1 MSFEDSP
8 CKNDKGE
15 MEHTWIQSNLTSIKF
30 GDILYL
36 GKGRKCDKC
45 QMFMAFN
52 LVEAT
57 SLIQ

>member
-1 MSFEDSP
+1 MSDLEK
-8 CKNDKGE
+8 C
-15 MEHTWIQSNLTSIKF
+15 EHNWIQTNLASIKF
-30 GDILYL
+30 ADILYL

-57 SLIQ
+57 GLIQ